1 MGRVRVKTGIYFCLE
16 WSKNVMPEVYH
27 NYIVEMSTKVPWNE
41 DDVKRVLSAKYK
53 YELFH
58 LKGTKLTRF
67 IITVHEGS
75 DIEAILRSL
84 HYLYP
89 VGMKYN
95 AIKDF

>member
-1 MGRVRVKTGIYFCLE
+1 
-16 WSKNVMPEVYH
+16 MPVYH
-27 NYIVEMSTKVPWNE
+27 NYIVEMATKVAWDD
-41 DDVKRVLSAKYK
+41 DDVMRVLSARHK

-58 LKGTKLTRF
+58 LKGTRLTRF

-84 HYLYP
+84 YYLYP

-95 AIKDF
+95 ALKDF

>member
-1 MGRVRVKTGIYFCLE
+1 MA
-16 WSKNVMPEVYH
+16 
-27 NYIVEMSTKVPWNE
+27 TKVAWDD
-41 DDVKRVLSAKYK
+41 DDVMRVLSARHK

-58 LKGTKLTRF
+58 LKGTRLTRF

-84 HYLYP
+84 YYLYP

-95 AIKDF
+95 ALKDF

>member
-1 MGRVRVKTGIYFCLE
+1 ME
-16 WSKNVMPEVYH
+16 WSKNIMPGVYH
-27 NYIVEMSTKVPWNE
+27 NYIVEMVAKVAWDE
-41 DDVKRVLSAKYK
+41 DDVKRVLSAKHK

-75 DIEAILRSL
+75 NIEAILKSL
-84 HYLYP
+84 HSLYP
-89 VGMKYN
+89 VAMKYN

>member
-1 MGRVRVKTGIYFCLE
+1 
-16 WSKNVMPEVYH
+16 MPVYH
-27 NYIVEMSTKVPWNE
+27 NYIVEMATKVAWDD
-41 DDVKRVLSAKYK
+41 DDVMRVLSARHK

-58 LKGTKLTRF
+58 LKGTRLTRF

-84 HYLYP
+84 YYLYP

>member
-1 MGRVRVKTGIYFCLE
+1 
-16 WSKNVMPEVYH
+16 MPVYH
-27 NYIVEMSTKVPWNE
+27 NYIVEMATKVAWDE
-41 DDVKRVLSAKYK
+41 DDVKRALSAKKYK
-53 YELFH
+53 YDLLH
-58 LKGTKLTRF
+58 LKGTRLTRF

-75 DIEAILRSL
+75 EIEAILQSL

>member
-1 MGRVRVKTGIYFCLE
+1 MA
-16 WSKNVMPEVYH
+16 
-27 NYIVEMSTKVPWNE
+27 TKVAWDD
-41 DDVKRVLSAKYK
+41 DDVTRVLSARHK

-58 LKGTKLTRF
+58 LKGTRLTRF

-75 DIEAILRSL
+75 NIEAILRSL
-84 HYLYP
+84 YYLYP

>member
-1 MGRVRVKTGIYFCLE
+1 
-16 WSKNVMPEVYH
+16 MPDVYH
-27 NYIVEMSTKVPWNE
+27 NYIVEMSTKVAWDE
-41 DDVKRVLSAKYK
+41 DDVHRVLSAKYQ

-75 DIEAILRSL
+75 NIEAILRSL